1 MIAASEQD
9 ESKIFLFDEN
19 VFIIS
24 SNPAIPSLIKEKYF
38 LLLSLSHNNSSSI
51 NKSNNIWSLGS
62 YNEFAIFILPVSAHL
77 VKLCNI
83 SSGDHVLD
91 VEHVVPATLL

>member
-1 MIAASEQD
+1 LSNDIGNNDNTTVTTSTTT
-9 ESKIFLFDEN
+9 K
-19 VFIIS
+19 VIS
-24 SNPAIPSLIKEKYF
+24 P
-38 LLLSLSHNNSSSI
+38 
-51 NKSNNIWSLGS
+51 WSLGS